1 MLAQQFDEVTTG
13 LLAHM
18 GILLVEVVVIDT
30 DSADARLPGI
40 FVVETSRKASSL
52 NGSAASFGVELFDAD
67 GLGLVVAPATGE
79 RSIHESA
86 IHAPLCGA
94 CSTPKLTGWTFT
106 PTRPPQSPQLLGAE
120 RHHPTPD
127 PQTCF
132 GTMPPRLSWHCL
144 R

>member
-30 DSADARLPGI
+30 DSADAELPGI

-86 IHAPLCGA
+86 IHAPPCGA
-94 CSTPKLTGWTFT
+94 CSTPKLTGMDLHANQAPAVPPARRSRT
-106 PTRPPQSPQLLGAE
+106 PPSDA
-120 RHHPTPD
+120 
-127 PQTCF
+127 
-132 GTMPPRLSWHCL
+132 
-144 R
+144 

>member
-1 MLAQQFDEVTTG
+1 MLAQQFDEVATG

-30 DSADARLPGI
+30 DSADAELPGI

-86 IHAPLCGA
+86 IHAPPSHGT
-94 CSTPKLTGWTFT
+94 CSTPKLKGWTFT
-106 PTRPPQSPQLLGAE
+106 PTKPPQSPPA
-120 RHHPTPD
+120 RKSRTPPSD
-127 PQTCF
+127 A
-132 GTMPPRLSWHCL
+132 
-144 R
+144 